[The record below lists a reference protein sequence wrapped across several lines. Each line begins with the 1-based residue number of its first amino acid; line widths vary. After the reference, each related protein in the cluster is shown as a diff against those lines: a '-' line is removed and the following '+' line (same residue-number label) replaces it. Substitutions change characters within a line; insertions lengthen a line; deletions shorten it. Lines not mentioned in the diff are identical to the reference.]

1 MRSHG
6 REYAGRGSLGLES
19 ITRIPDIP
27 ADTFVFILF
36 VVTIGILG
44 GNIFN
49 VFFLKAYDK
58 KVESIKNSNAKLV
71 PIITTAMFLGLYGTM
86 AAPHFTNIA
95 NIPAVAAILVAGI
108 TSIFVNKF
116 AANHKKLKEFAFPLS
131 MIVGMLGACVA
142 NLFI

>member
-1 MRSHG
+1 MLQLLAVTYGPYYISKF
-6 REYAGRGSLGLES
+6 LES
-19 ITRIPDIP
+19 QFGL
-27 ADTFVFILF
+27 ALG
-36 VVTIGILG
+36 IGVAR
-44 GNIFN
+44 N
-49 VFFLKAYDK
+49 
-58 KVESIKNSNAKLV
+58 KLV

>member
-1 MRSHG
+1 MAA
-6 REYAGRGSLGLES
+6 EALGLES
-19 ITRIPDIP
+19 ITVPDIP

-86 AAPHFTNIA
+86 AAP